1 MSAQTGLASS
11 LSTQHQFA
19 AALDILTAVQAQR
32 PDDLGIQA
40 AIADAHIDLGDYETA
55 FPAIDDLAAALPDN
69 SATLSRQARVAA
81 LTGRNEDAVELA
93 IESLNL
99 AANVGFRRS
108 DSASAWLQ
116 VAFFQY
122 RAGMVDEAE
131 QSLRSGLSID
141 EGHLGSRELL
151 GKVLVAQGR
160 LDEAAS
166 LCEDILVD
174 TPAADLN
181 GLLAEVYQAL
191 GRPEDADEQIQVGL
205 ELAQAQVGRF
215 PSERR
220 HLAGFFA
227 DQDPERFL
235 DLMQEDIKTLG
246 DIYGFDLL
254 AWARHLNG
262 DVAGAQAQVHK
273 ALRLGTEDA
282 PMLFHAGMIELAAG
296 DEDAGRDHLERSLE
310 LNPGS
315 TWAMWP
321 WLGPHSTSCSPH
333 QSEERTPADDRG
345 HPLPGRGGPRVDDR
359 PAAVDV
365 VGRCSTRNSGR
376 RGPTGSRRPVG
387 GAFQHP
393 GRPPTAPP
401 ETGDPPS
408 GGGVADGLDVVA
420 VGVAHEGAV
429 VVGVV
434 LGPHPGLVEGL
445 GAGGDRG
452 GEERIHCGPV
462 GGGEG
467 DVGLTEPLAGRARAE
482 PEVGEV
488 GAEAD
493 DPAEVE
499 HPLPAYGREH
509 GVVERGT

>member
-1 MSAQTGLASS
+1 MLRNKVPAALFVAAALIAGTTLFRDDPARTTPTVSVPDPELMAANGHGYRSLSDVNAMWSERVHENPADYLSRIQYGRNFLALARETGDLTFYRRAEAQLRRAAAEAPNDVSAQTGLASS
-11 LSTQHQFA
+11 LSAQHQFA

-99 AANVGFRRS
+99 AANVGLRRS
-108 DSASAWLQ
+108 DSASAWFQ

-122 RAGMVDEAE
+122 QAGMVDEAE

-141 EGHLGSRELL
+141 AGHLGSRELL

-166 LCEDILVD
+166 LYEDILVD

-191 GRPEDADEQIQVGL
+191 GRPEDADEQIRVGL
-205 ELAQAQVGRF
+205 DLAEAQVGRF

-235 DLMQEDIKTLG
+235 DLMEEDIQTRG

-254 AWARHLNG
+254 AWARYLNG
-262 DVAGAQAQVHK
+262 DVEGAQAQMHK

-296 DEDAGRDHLERSLE
+296 DKDAGRDHLARALA
-310 LNPGS
+310 LNPGFD
-315 TWAMWP
+315 
-321 WLGPHSTSCSPH
+321 L
-333 QSEERTPADDRG
+333 
-345 HPLPGRGGPRVDDR
+345 
-359 PAAVDV
+359 
-365 VGRCSTRNSGR
+365 
-376 RGPTGSRRPVG
+376 
-387 GAFQHP
+387 
-393 GRPPTAPP
+393 
-401 ETGDPPS
+401 
-408 GGGVADGLDVVA
+408 
-420 VGVAHEGAV
+420 
-429 VVGVV
+429 
-434 LGPHPGLVEGL
+434 
-445 GAGGDRG
+445 
-452 GEERIHCGPV
+452 
-462 GGGEG
+462 G
-467 DVGLTEPLAGRARAE
+467 DVAMARAALDE
-482 PEVGEV
+482 
-488 GAEAD
+488 
-493 DPAEVE
+493 
-499 HPLPAYGREH
+499 L
-509 GVVERGT
+509 